1 MEREQVEQEELLA
14 GLIHGDSTAFRRAV
28 ALYSPQML
36 ATARRIVGSADA
48 EDLVQE
54 AWITVYNKID
64 SFEGRSKLS
73 TWLCQIVSNRAL
85 SSLRQKTQKIKQQSV
100 SIDAPPDPSSDWFDA
115 QEHWASRPG
124 LWNPGTPEE
133 LLNAR
138 ELQKCLNKHLDKMPD
153 NQRQILMLRDTHEKS
168 FDEICNALD
177 LSASNVRVLLHRGRL
192 KLMGMVDH
200 FQETGTC

>member
-14 GLIHGDSTAFRRAV
+14 GLINGDSTAFRRAV

-100 SIDAPPDPSSDWFDA
+100 LGEPTRVV
-115 QEHWASRPG
+115 ESRHAG
-124 LWNPGTPEE
+124 RVAECSRTAEVPE
-133 LLNAR
+133 
-138 ELQKCLNKHLDKMPD
+138 
-153 NQRQILMLRDTHEKS
+153 
-168 FDEICNALD
+168 
-177 LSASNVRVLLHRGRL
+177 
-192 KLMGMVDH
+192 
-200 FQETGTC
+200 